1 MDLIRIGLLIAA
13 LALGGCAEALTTAM
27 SDARDLHA
35 AGRGFVVENHE
46 WRREIR
52 RRCRELVIGQAEELE
67 QAGDIEGA
75 KRILAEA
82 YPQLVTASTVK
93 QLMNDPENF
102 SARSS
107 GCEPAN
113 GD

>member
-1 MDLIRIGLLIAA
+1 MDAFRVAILAGA

-35 AGRGFVVENHE
+35 SGRAFVVENHE

-52 RRCRELVIGQAEELE
+52 RRCRELTIRQAEELE
-67 QAGDIEGA
+67 EAGDIDGA
-75 KRILAEA
+75 RDVLARA

-93 QLMNDPENF
+93 ELMNDPENF
-102 SARSS
+102 SGNSS
-107 GCEPAN
+107 GC
-113 GD
+113 D